1 MQFSTKEDI
10 EAPIETVFAEITDF
24 QGFERSALRRGA
36 EVQRVDDRTKPGVG
50 MAWHVNFT
58 MRGKRREIDM
68 QLSNYDPPNGIAL
81 SSTSPAM
88 GGTMVVELVAL
99 SRGRTRMAVDIT
111 LAPKNLASRLL
122 VQSLKLARGN
132 LTKRFK
138 LRVAEYAMDVEERS
152 KRTA

>member
-36 EVQRVDDRTKPGVG
+36 EVHRIDDRVVPGVG
-50 MAWHVNFT
+50 MAWHIGFM

-68 QLSNYDPPNGIAL
+68 QVSNYDRPNGITL
-81 SSTSPAM
+81 SSMSPAM
-88 GGTMVVELVAL
+88 GGAMVVDLVAL
-99 SRGRTRMAVDIT
+99 SRGRTRMSIDIT
-111 LAPKNLASRLL
+111 LEPKNLASRLL
-122 VQSLKLARGN
+122 VQSLKLARGK

-138 LRVAEYAMDVEERS
+138 LRVAEYAMDMEERS
-152 KRTA
+152 KRSV